1 MKWWTVK
8 KKSVDERIVNTRNKL
23 YKETYILVYILFGI
37 SVIVKILYFDQNI
50 RMMITEIVIFG
61 VASLYY
67 GTRSILLG
75 LYSDEVEIH
84 DQRSKL
90 PMSIKNVIWGL
101 GIGVALALCFGIRSA
116 IVYGDGGLHSLQT
129 FFIVFIASIMI
140 YIPFLSVAML
150 LTHHFANQASKKA
163 AQKDLDD

>member
-1 MKWWTVK
+1 MKWWHVK
-8 KKSVDERIVNTRNKL
+8 KKTVDERIVNTRNKL
-23 YKETYILVYILFGI
+23 YKETYILVNILFGV
-37 SVIVKILYFDQNI
+37 SVIVKSLYYEQNI
-50 RMMITEIVIFG
+50 RMMIPEIIIFVI
-61 VASLYY
+61 ASLYY

-90 PMSIKNVIWGL
+90 PMSTKNVIWGL
-101 GIGVALALCFGIRSA
+101 GIGLALALIFGIRSA
-116 IVYGDGGLHSLQT
+116 VIYGNGGLQSVWT

-150 LTHHFANQASKKA
+150 ATHYFANQASKKA
-163 AQKDLDD
+163 AKKDLIE